1 MTEHYNHKNPKKN
14 YICVERDAESIPS
27 SKTNTNGAL
36 LYLVEGK
43 SGQLPYCP
51 YVAGRELTCA
61 VSTK

>member
-1 MTEHYNHKNPKKN
+1 MTEHDNHKNQKN